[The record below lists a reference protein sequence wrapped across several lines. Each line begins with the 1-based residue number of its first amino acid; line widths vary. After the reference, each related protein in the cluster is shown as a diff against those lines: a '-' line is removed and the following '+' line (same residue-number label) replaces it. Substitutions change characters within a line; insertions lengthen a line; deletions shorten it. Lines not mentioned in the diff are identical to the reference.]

1 MNRHGDTQGFHA
13 SGNARDLVETCIND
27 LRMNAQHSVGVD
39 VEAGDAGGM
48 GRMRREAVI
57 ILYASGAVGVFE
69 GWNVKRDDIP
79 ELLAAK
85 VLRDG

>member
-1 MNRHGDTQGFHA
+1 MSRQGDTRGFHA

-27 LRMNAQHSVGVD
+27 LRMNSQHVVEID
-39 VEAGDAGGM
+39 AEAGSPGGL
-48 GRMRREAVI
+48 GTVRREAVI
-57 ILYASGAVGVFE
+57 ILYASGAVAVFE
-69 GWNVKRDDIP
+69 GWNVERDDIP